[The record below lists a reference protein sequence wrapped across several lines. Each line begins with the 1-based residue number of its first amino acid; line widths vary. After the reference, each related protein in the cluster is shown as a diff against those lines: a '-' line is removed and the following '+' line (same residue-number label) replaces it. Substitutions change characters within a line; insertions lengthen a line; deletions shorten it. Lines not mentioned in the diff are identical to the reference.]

1 MKINRLIIENFRNHK
16 KTEINMERI
25 NFFAGHNN
33 AGKTSILA
41 AIEWALTG
49 RCMWTDKAG
58 RGAAD
63 LVRQGEKQAA
73 VALDVEGLGAV
84 VRSLPPHSLQVERAS
99 GVNEGQAAI
108 YNYLGVD
115 ESRLQVAFN
124 AGAFLAMSQ
133 AEQRAFLFSAYGLSW
148 TAEQVAA
155 ELARWLAEKKYS
167 DEEAQ
172 RLAAKARGYYPAGVA
187 SGPEIFEAMEK
198 RAKEE
203 RRELK
208 KYKQQIESALDE
220 IKAASLNQVPPEGL
234 EDLKNRLAGMKK
246 RRDEMLKACGASRE
260 AQARRQ
266 ALEERIAQAEK
277 KTAGARA
284 RAESLAAELE
294 GLGGSG
300 EASGTPNS
308 AGEEEELQEKVDA
321 AGRAVAAAKSKL
333 EAIDKAGQALTSKDR
348 RCPLAPGLLQCGLT
362 EDQLDAVLISL
373 RREHK
378 ITSQELE
385 RQKAALKE
393 ATEKLAA
400 VRKSQ
405 EESQARARRVLLIQG
420 ELNTQKQL
428 AEALE
433 ASIAGLRKEMA
444 SLPEEDQGLLEDL
457 DQLEAAICRA
467 ESALAQ
473 HGEAEALAGRKAAL
487 ERDFETLD
495 AEVADL
501 EVLVKALGPDGLRRD
516 LLAGILEG
524 FVGRVN
530 DRLGRLTEGAYQVS
544 LAPDMAILCRANG
557 GPLLPLK
564 LLSKSEQL
572 RVGIAVSEALSAA
585 AGLRFIAIDEADML
599 DQENR
604 DLLAGMLLDTADEF
618 DQVLVFTTVG
628 DVRPENPG
636 LLGVKMFWVEE
647 GAVKE
652 L

>member
-1 MKINRLIIENFRNHK
+1 LKINRLIIENFRNHK

-49 RCMWTDKAG
+49 RCIWTDKAG

-73 VALDVEGLGAV
+73 VALDVEGLGVV

-294 GLGGSG
+294 GLGGPG